1 MAEGQGRTGKEFQ
14 QLEND
19 LLTRAGRGDRA
30 AFKSLYER
38 FQRPLFAFLMRMV
51 RDQAMANEL
60 LNDVMLDVWR
70 SAANFEGRSSAGTWI
85 FGIAH
90 NKAISLLRRR
100 REEQMPED
108 AADTIADDAATPDAT
123 AEQADLGRM
132 MERLLDRLSPEHKA
146 VLQLTYYQDMSVQEI
161 ASTLDCPVNT
171 VKTRMFYGRQRMRE
185 LLSAAG
191 IQGVSA

>member
-85 FGIAH
+85 FGAAGSSWPFWTAGGLMLVALLIAWD
-90 NKAISLLRRR
+90 LLGRV
-100 REEQMPED
+100 
-108 AADTIADDAATPDAT
+108 APDA
-123 AEQADLGRM
+123 LI
-132 MERLLDRLSPEHKA
+132 S
-146 VLQLTYYQDMSVQEI
+146 
-161 ASTLDCPVNT
+161 
-171 VKTRMFYGRQRMRE
+171 
-185 LLSAAG
+185 
-191 IQGVSA
+191 

>member
-1 MAEGQGRTGKEFQ
+1 MAEGHGKPGREFQ
-14 QLEND
+14 ELENT

-30 AFKSLYER
+30 AFKALYER
-38 FQRPLFAFLMRMV
+38 FQRPLFGFLLRMV
-51 RDQAMANEL
+51 KDQAMANEL

-100 REEQMPED
+100 REDQMPED
-108 AADTIADDAATPDAT
+108 AAETLIDDAATPAET
-123 AEQADLGRM
+123 AEQVDLGRVM
-132 MERLLDRLSPEHKA
+132 RRLLDKLSPEHRA

-161 ASTLDCPVNT
+161 AESLDCPVNT
-171 VKTRMFYGRQRMRE
+171 VKTRMFYGRQRMKE

-191 IQGVSA
+191 IQGVAP

>member
-1 MAEGQGRTGKEFQ
+1 MAEGQGGTGKKFQ
-14 QLEND
+14 ELEND

-30 AFKSLYER
+30 AFKTLYER

-60 LNDVMLDVWR
+60 LNDVMMDVWR
-70 SAANFEGRSSAGTWI
+70 SSANFEGRSSAGTWI

-100 REEQMPED
+100 REDQMPED
-108 AADTIADDAATPDAT
+108 AAETIADDAATPDAT

-132 MERLLDRLSPEHKA
+132 MQRLLDRLSPEHRA

-171 VKTRMFYGRQRMRE
+171 VKTRMFYGRQKMRE

>member
-1 MAEGQGRTGKEFQ
+1 MAEGHGKPGREFQ
-14 QLEND
+14 ELEND

-30 AFKSLYER
+30 AFKALYER
-38 FQRPLFAFLMRMV
+38 FQRPLFGFLLRMV
-51 RDQAMANEL
+51 KDQAMANEL

-70 SAANFEGRSSAGTWI
+70 SASSFEGRSSAGSWI

-100 REEQMPED
+100 REDQMPED
-108 AADTIADDAATPDAT
+108 AAESLVDDAATPAET
-123 AEQADLGRM
+123 AEQADLGRVM
-132 MERLLDRLSPEHKA
+132 RRLLDKLSPEHRA

-161 ASTLDCPVNT
+161 AVSLDCPVNT

>member
-14 QLEND
+14 ELEND

-30 AFKSLYER
+30 AFKALYER
-38 FQRPLFAFLMRMV
+38 FQRPLFGFLMRMV

-70 SAANFEGRSSAGTWI
+70 SAGNFEGRSSAGTWI

-100 REEQMPED
+100 REDQMPED
-108 AADTIADDAATPDAT
+108 AADTIVDDAATPDTT

-132 MERLLDRLSPEHKA
+132 MQRLLDRLTPEHRA

-161 ASTLDCPVNT
+161 ASALDCPVNT

-185 LLSAAG
+185 LLAAAG
-191 IQGVSA
+191 IQGVTA